1 MRLSDNHVN
10 VSSVLSEATGTE
22 NTVPLLARTRLGFP
36 QSVTGSAAT
45 TASTPAA
52 SAVRSIA
59 PRLPGFSTPW
69 QISTSGVGP
78 TRRSVQ
84 ERTTES
90 TTACLLYTS
99 PSPRDRQ

>member
-1 MRLSDNHVN
+1 MLLSDNHAN
-10 VSSVLSEATGTE
+10 VSAVLADATGTE

-52 SAVRSIA
+52 SAVRNIA

-69 QISTSGVGP
+69 QISASGVAP
-78 TRRSVQ
+78 TRRS
-84 ERTTES
+84 EHLRTTES
-90 TTACLLYTS
+90 TTARK
-99 PSPRDRQ
+99 PSGPSR